1 MADKSLGKLPMDERP
16 ARKAPMAGKPWGKAV
31 RGSWNPWQKIW
42 RPSQTDQSIQTNL
55 DGPSKSNQAR
65 QTKPC
70 RRPENILPARI
81 TTSKAPSRGN
91 SALQSLK
98 KERLESQI
106 NMFQKYFSGKNP
118 IKTGLAGDLKRNI
131 RKKETEKA
139 DQLKKCAIVAGSA
152 FEKQRKRSALKAG
165 KTPRFDRL

>member
-1 MADKSLGKLPMDERP
+1 MAKDL
-16 ARKAPMAGKPWGKAV
+16 APLTNGPIYPNES
-31 RGSWNPWQKIW
+31 RQTQQD
-42 RPSQTDQSIQTNL
+42 RPSKTD
-55 DGPSKSNQAR
+55 QAR

-131 RKKETEKA
+131 RKKESKKA

-152 FEKQRKRSALKAG
+152 FENTRKRSEAKAG
-165 KTPRFDRL
+165 KTPRFDRSSKTVLD

>member
-1 MADKSLGKLPMDERP
+1 MAKDLAALTNGPIYPNESRRTKQVKPSKTDQ
-16 ARKAPMAGKPWGKAV
+16 ARQTK
-31 RGSWNPWQKIW
+31 QD
-42 RPSQTDQSIQTNL
+42 RPSKTDQV
-55 DGPSKSNQAR
+55 R

-131 RKKETEKA
+131 RKKETKKA

>member
-1 MADKSLGKLPMDERP
+1 MAKDLAPLTNGPIYPNESRRTKQVKPSKTDQ
-16 ARKAPMAGKPWGKAV
+16 ARQTK
-31 RGSWNPWQKIW
+31 QD
-42 RPSQTDQSIQTNL
+42 RPSKTD
-55 DGPSKSNQAR
+55 QAR

-81 TTSKAPSRGN
+81 TTSKAPSRRN

-131 RKKETEKA
+131 RKKESKKA